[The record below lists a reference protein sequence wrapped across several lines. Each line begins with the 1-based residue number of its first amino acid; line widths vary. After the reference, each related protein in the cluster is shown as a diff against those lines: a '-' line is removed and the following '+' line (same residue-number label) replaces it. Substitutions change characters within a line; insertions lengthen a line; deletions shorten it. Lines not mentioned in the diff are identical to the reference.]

1 MTSTKHDEA
10 EIEEVTADIMGPFEL
25 EPGLYFNRPNGLPIR
40 INPYLAGN
48 LARWHDPLQQPS
60 FRRDLHAFVTED
72 VLTPA
77 LVEVFISIFSQ
88 PPGPT
93 PSFPRSETYPVVL
106 AHRRRLRWIRT
117 VIATASG
124 ALHDRLGFGS
134 PIHGLST
141 ELVMKVLDIAQFDD

>member
-1 MTSTKHDEA
+1 MALCISVWRFA
-10 EIEEVTADIMGPFEL
+10 L
-25 EPGLYFNRPNGLPIR
+25 
-40 INPYLAGN
+40 
-48 LARWHDPLQQPS
+48 DPLIGWEEHAVECSAGS

-72 VLTPA
+72 VVTPA
-77 LVEVFISIFSQ
+77 LAEVFISIFSQ

-106 AHRRRLRWIRT
+106 AHRRRLWWIRS
-117 VIATASG
+117 VIAAASG

-141 ELVMKVLDIAQFDD
+141 ELVMKVLNIAQFDD